1 MTAETRS
8 IEQSEIELVSQI
20 IAASLGVS
28 LTQRPRFIGNGAV
41 NKVFAACADGIDVA
55 VRLCEEWRGLSHYE
69 MEKWC
74 LQQAMAQGIPG
85 PQVLATGILGST
97 PYMVQTLVAGISGD
111 TVPAEEQIRI
121 WRELGKYA
129 TLIHPIQAT
138 GSDEQVIDGDQRL
151 SSNTHTSAWLKFVEY
166 NLASLTPTDQ
176 LLRLGV
182 YTQGQQPRIKSIF
195 EALKVQ
201 KFKFG
206 LCHGDLD
213 PRNTILVTEGKVALL
228 DWGSATI
235 DIVPHHDLIAILRT
249 NDPQGK
255 NVLAFLAGY
264 GLSAADFKALMPELT
279 SLRLIQS
286 FDLVRWAIDKR
297 PEEIPI
303 YVSGSQMALASALKT
318 DYSL

>member
-8 IEQSEIELVSQI
+8 IEQFEIELVSQI

-28 LTQRPRFIGNGAV
+28 LAEHPRFIGNGAV
-41 NKVFAACADGIDVA
+41 NKVFAACADEIDVA
-55 VRLCEEWRGLSHYE
+55 VRICEEWRGLSHYE
-69 MEKWC
+69 TEEWC

-85 PQVLATGILGST
+85 PQVLATGMLGST
-97 PYMVQTLVAGISGD
+97 PYMVQTLVVGISGD

-121 WRELGKYA
+121 WQELGKYA
-129 TLIHPIQAT
+129 SLIHPIQAT
-138 GSDEQVIDGDQRL
+138 DSDEQVIDGDQCL
-151 SSNTHTSAWLKFVEY
+151 SSSTHSPAWLKFVEY
-166 NLASLTPTDQ
+166 NLASLTPIDQ
-176 LLRLGV
+176 LLSLGV
-182 YTQGQQPRIKSIF
+182 YTRGQQLRIKSIF

-228 DWGSATI
+228 DWGSATFN
-235 DIVPHHDLIAILRT
+235 IVPHYDLIAILRT
-249 NDPQGK
+249 NDPRGK

-264 GLSAADFKALMPELT
+264 GLSAVDFKALMPELT
-279 SLRLIQS
+279 SLRLIRS
-286 FDLVRWAIDKR
+286 FDLVRWSIDKR
-297 PEEIPI
+297 PEEIPS
-303 YVSGSQMALASALKT
+303 YVSEAQVALASALET